1 MKAPIYDRIWP
12 LLQDRVTVSFFVY
25 SRISTVVHSKKKK
38 RFSVLGIIRLLS
50 DWLLNVFCVQF
61 PYRVLPANNGK
72 QQNNIKQTIDE
83 NKEKYQLGDYQFMQY
98 QILQNNMRRI
108 IQQTVRRIAMEIL
121 GVKGLNINL

>member
-1 MKAPIYDRIWP
+1 M
-12 LLQDRVTVSFFVY
+12 SFFVY

-72 QQNNIKQTIDE
+72 KQNSIKQTSDE
-83 NKEKYQLGDYQFMQY
+83 NKENYLLGDYQLIQY
-98 QILQNNMRRI
+98 QILQNNIRRI